1 MSNNRRM
8 KSQGGRRNKSKSHK
22 GVKKGGTKK
31 NYRKGGLKSRK
42 RGEEGSL
49 GLPPPSSKL
58 TMLVRVPDLKGYTS
72 LSLLQQLKVQA
83 SQSNLAS

>member
-42 RGEEGSL
+42 RGEEGN
-49 GLPPPSSKL
+49 
-58 TMLVRVPDLKGYTS
+58 
-72 LSLLQQLKVQA
+72 VQTA
-83 SQSNLAS
+83 SQGKKQLMTDSHNPVTLGQKA